1 MQSHFYLP
9 HFRNMEIE
17 KKIKYFTQTK
27 NGLLFNEV
35 LMYKYYFKRFFTLF
49 SYYLLQVFLSSL
61 DLLTVIFQTKN
72 NAAYLAT
79 NALEI
84 VALENVNQLWILY
97 VKLILSFYYLSM
109 SLPETLLL
117 RNFLYLFSVVCS
129 YISCMTYVW
138 SSVLGEYKKV
148 G

>member
-1 MQSHFYLP
+1 
-9 HFRNMEIE
+9 MEIE

-79 NALEI
+79 NALEN
-84 VALENVNQLWILY
+84 VALEKVNQL
-97 VKLILSFYYLSM
+97 
-109 SLPETLLL
+109 
-117 RNFLYLFSVVCS
+117 
-129 YISCMTYVW
+129 
-138 SSVLGEYKKV
+138 
-148 G
+148 